1 MRTTGQERLHS
12 WRHLAGLHLSVL
24 TMAIRSSLEAGAA
37 VGAILQNRRPGRRLA
52 QRLSFFLVFQRLPKR
67 PRELANRSRDI
78 VVSHG
83 LIAVCIFVE
92 ADGV

>member
-1 MRTTGQERLHS
+1 
-12 WRHLAGLHLSVL
+12 
-24 TMAIRSSLEAGAA
+24 MAIRSSLEAGAA
-37 VGAILQNRRPGRRLA
+37 LGAILQNRRPGRRLA

-67 PRELANRSRDI
+67 HRELANRSRDI

-83 LIAVCIFVE
+83 LIAVCNFVE